1 MAETPKSVA
10 QATCQQMSPIC
21 QTKPSQH
28 DITSYLGDDQETDSV
43 SGYRRF
49 GRQWFSTLV
58 EANKLTNRHFQW
70 AVNLNFPQEWTAE
83 TIGDLIR
90 LKAKLMKNLGSRK
103 ETNRLSGHWR
113 LQINEVNR
121 QRVHFHI
128 LLLDGFTD
136 DIERV
141 RAVIDKATKPLKCDG
156 LRTHVEAIL
165 CEYAYLAYVHKFREK
180 DRAKIVLWAKGLP
193 KFTRVGT
200 FRYPWPTEWQTL
212 PAVSATYQ
220 GGHRRRFLKRR
231 SNVEKAVAATLSQH
245 FPVLSPQFIS
255 HLQSLT
261 GKSAYEL
268 RHMLAS
274 DPVFW
279 ESQMDSW
286 LDQDRVVETVVRPFN
301 RNLDEADR
309 EYRQTLSARAAEAA
323 EA

>member
-1 MAETPKSVA
+1 MADTLESVA

-103 ETNRLSGHWR
+103 ETSGLAGHWR

-128 LLLDGFTD
+128 LLLDGLTD

-141 RAVIDKATKPLKCDG
+141 RAVIDKAIKPLKCDG
-156 LRTHVEAIL
+156 LRTYVEAIH

-180 DRAKIVLWAKGLP
+180 DRSKIVLWAKGLP

-200 FRYPWPTEWQTL
+200 FRYPWPTEWRTL

-220 GGHRRRFLKRR
+220 GGHRRRFLKSRR
-231 SNVEKAVAATLSQH
+231 TEEKAVTDTLSQY
-245 FPVLSPQFIS
+245 FPFLCPQFIS
-255 HLQSLT
+255 HIRSLT
-261 GKSAYEL
+261 GKSTHDI

-274 DPVFW
+274 DPGFW
-279 ESQMDSW
+279 ETQMDSW
-286 LDQDRVVETVVRPFN
+286 IGQASVIETVVQPFHKM
-301 RNLDEADR
+301 LQDAER
-309 EYRQTLSARAAEAA
+309 EYLQTLSTRAATAVEA
-323 EA
+323 